1 MGPCRTVQDIKVHTS
16 RRFPEFFPPEVIVL
30 DEKCIAQL
38 ENQLPAPMRV
48 KILLQGEDRTQRFWE
63 LAFEDFSTFGD
74 LERASRCLEEVNKLE
89 PEYESRKLLESAEM
103 GETLECK
110 IQYER
115 RNATLVQEYIILAKN
130 VAGLLG

>member
-1 MGPCRTVQDIKVHTS
+1 
-16 RRFPEFFPPEVIVL
+16 
-30 DEKCIAQL
+30 
-38 ENQLPAPMRV
+38 MRV